1 MEEKKIFI
9 NPIDDDHITEI
20 PNIIQ
25 YPHHRG
31 SSLVKPEDMGKV
43 KSRAY
48 TAMEQQTQTQL
59 QQIYDQIEILA
70 KQAKKIKQ
78 RIEVSTLIY
87 NAEMKFEPLIGKIY
101 HLYQK
106 QNHYV
111 LAVIGPNEWGKKIPF
126 DQWVASA
133 QLLADHTW
141 EVLEQNE
148 DVDF

>member
-1 MEEKKIFI
+1 MENKKIFI
-9 NPIDDDHITEI
+9 NPIDEDHITEI

-31 SSLVKPEDMGKV
+31 SSLIKPEDMGKV

-48 TAMEQQTQTQL
+48 TAMEQQTQAQL

-106 QNHYV
+106 QDEYLLSLV
-111 LAVIGPNEWGKKIPF
+111 SPTDWGRSQTSLVFLATVK
-126 DQWVASA
+126 
-133 QLLADHTW
+133 LLSDHTW
-141 EVLEQNE
+141 EILEKSE
-148 DVDF
+148 HFTI